1 MSVANRQDEV
11 LRRVEE
17 ATDELV
23 DFTQRLIRVP
33 TVNPPGDCYREAAEI
48 IGEELIL
55 HGFEVEYSEPDHLA
69 EHTPD
74 HPRRNVVG
82 SLRGAS
88 PRPAVHLNG
97 HFDVVPPGSGWTR
110 DPFGGELSD
119 NRIWGR
125 GAADMKAGLAAAIY
139 AVAAV
144 RRANLDLEGS
154 IEISGTVDEE
164 SGGFAGVAALAESGL
179 ISADRIDHVIIPEP
193 FGPDRICTGHRGV
206 YWFKV
211 EAEGQIGHG
220 SMPFLGVNAIDAM
233 SPLLEAFRTELVPKL
248 SERRTAMPV
257 VPPEARLATLNINA
271 IQGGQ
276 AGEDIQTPCVAD
288 HCEVIF
294 DRRFLPEEGFDSTR
308 REIEELVRRVEAES
322 PEHRYRLSDL
332 MVVHPVETP
341 ADSELVAA
349 LGRAIYTVTGAT
361 ATLVASPGTYDQKH
375 VTRIGGIDDCVAYG
389 PGRLELAHQADEYCA
404 VEDLVASAQVMAL
417 ALVDLLRPA

>member
-1 MSVANRQDEV
+1 MSAVRRQDEV

-23 DFTQRLIRVP
+23 DFTRRLIRIP
-33 TVNPPGDCYREAAEI
+33 TVNPPGNCYREAAEL
-48 IGEELIL
+48 IGEELGR
-55 HGFEVEYSEPDHLA
+55 HGFDVAYSEPDHLP
-69 EHTPD
+69 EHTVD

-82 SLRGAS
+82 SLRGVHQ
-88 PRPAVHLNG
+88 RPGVHLNG

-110 DPFGGELSD
+110 DPFGGEISD
-119 NRIWGR
+119 NRVWGR
-125 GAADMKAGLAAAIY
+125 GAADMKGGLAAAIY

-144 RRANLDLEGS
+144 RRAELDLEGS

-164 SGGFAGVAALAESGL
+164 SGGFAGVAALAESGV

-193 FGPDRICTGHRGV
+193 FGPGRICIGHRGV

-211 EAEGQIGHG
+211 EAEGEIGHG

-233 SPLLEAFRTELVPKL
+233 SPLLEAFRNELVPKL
-248 SERRTAMPV
+248 SQRRTAMPI
-257 VPPEARLATLNINA
+257 VPAEARLATLNINA
-271 IQGGQ
+271 IHGGQ

-294 DRRFLPEEGFDSTR
+294 DRRYLPEEGFDSTK
-308 REIEELVRRVEAES
+308 REIEELVRRVESES
-322 PEHRYRLSDL
+322 PERKYRISDL
-332 MVVHPVETP
+332 MVVHPVEAP
-341 ADSELVAA
+341 RDSRLVAA
-349 LGRAIYTVTGAT
+349 LEQGIRSVTGNT

-389 PGRLELAHQADEYCA
+389 PGRLELAHQPDEYC
-404 VEDLVASAQVMAL
+404 EIDDLVASAQVMAL
-417 ALVDLLRPA
+417 ALVDLLK